1 MIDFALKR
9 VSPDVV
15 EGLAIP
21 YGVDTDGEQFTPD
34 TDLCLDWFPGGKSG
48 RPVLYDH
55 GLEAPGPSVIGR
67 QTEYE
72 ERPDGRWA
80 QAQLIKNHQYR
91 KAVDRLVEEGALG
104 FSSGAMAHLATFNK
118 RTRAITR
125 WPWVELSLTPIPA
138 HPGAMV
144 HAVKSADAFRHME
157 EAEVDMTAFLKSALG
172 AVLSDDRNASPDP
185 DSLDDKAGRVSA
197 AVDEFRDHARAAAE
211 MRTKAGRVLSAS
223 NRERIAK
230 ALASKEAVLTAY
242 GDLEA
247 LLAETDP
254 EAAAKSADLL
264 WSQFLAFQAM
274 EARLRGV
281 EVPSL

>member
-72 ERPDGRWA
+72 ERAGRPLGAGAAHQEPPVPQGRRPPRRRGRPRLLVGRDGAPRHLQ
-80 QAQLIKNHQYR
+80 QADPN
-91 KAVDRLVEEGALG
+91 
-104 FSSGAMAHLATFNK
+104 
-118 RTRAITR
+118 AITR

-144 HAVKSADAFRHME
+144 HAVKSADAFRHWRRRRS
-157 EAEVDMTAFLKSALG
+157 T
-172 AVLSDDRNASPDP
+172 
-185 DSLDDKAGRVSA
+185 
-197 AVDEFRDHARAAAE
+197 
-211 MRTKAGRVLSAS
+211 
-223 NRERIAK
+223 
-230 ALASKEAVLTAY
+230 
-242 GDLEA
+242 
-247 LLAETDP
+247 
-254 EAAAKSADLL
+254 
-264 WSQFLAFQAM
+264 
-274 EARLRGV
+274 
-281 EVPSL
+281 